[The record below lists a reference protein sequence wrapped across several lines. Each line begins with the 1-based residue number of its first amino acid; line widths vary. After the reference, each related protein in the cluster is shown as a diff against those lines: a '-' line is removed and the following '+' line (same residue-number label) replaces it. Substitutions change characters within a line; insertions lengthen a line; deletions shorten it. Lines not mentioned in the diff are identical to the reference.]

1 MMHGRAGG
9 FLNQET
15 IKPRN
20 LSETLG
26 RLGKYF
32 GRFWYMIV
40 LAVFFVVVSTWTQVT
55 SPELMGQATDCFLVP
70 AGSSAF
76 AQLASPT
83 DSIQETVSSC
93 WLGTTE
99 DPSTLSYSRQII
111 YKAYHL
117 GGYTTPDLATATND
131 ERIEG
136 MLRLILIVIALY
148 VIGAVLTGTTFFT
161 MAWTGQHVLRVL
173 RVEVFEKLH
182 QLSMSYYAE
191 HEAGDLM
198 SRITNDTS
206 AIEQAFSFA
215 LVNVFSGILLLLWVA
230 YNMLTLSLP
239 FALLSLAVSP
249 LMFIATVWFSGQARK
264 AFRKSREEI
273 GNVNAELQETI
284 SRRSMQPIAMR
295 MCELWLT
302 HLRWLRHWK
311 PFLTLVLPL
320 SQVWVAGTS

>member
-1 MMHGRAGG
+1 MMHGRAGN

-26 RLGKYF
+26 RLGNYF
-32 GRFWYMIV
+32 GRFWYMIIIAV
-40 LAVFFVVVSTWTQVT
+40 LFVVVSTWTQVT

-76 AQLASPT
+76 AQLAPPT
-83 DSIQETVSSC
+83 ASAQQTVSSC

-99 DPSTLSYSRQII
+99 DPSTLSFSRQII

-131 ERIEG
+131 ERITG
-136 MLRLILIVIALY
+136 MFRLILIVIALY

-215 LVNVFSGILLLLWVA
+215 LVNVFSGILLLVWVA
-230 YNMLTLSLP
+230 YN
-239 FALLSLAVSP
+239 
-249 LMFIATVWFSGQARK
+249 
-264 AFRKSREEI
+264 
-273 GNVNAELQETI
+273 
-284 SRRSMQPIAMR
+284 
-295 MCELWLT
+295 
-302 HLRWLRHWK
+302 
-311 PFLTLVLPL
+311 
-320 SQVWVAGTS
+320 

>member
-1 MMHGRAGG
+1 MMGGGHGRFGNA
-9 FLNQET
+9 LNQDS

-26 RLGKYF
+26 RLGQYF
-32 GRFWYMIV
+32 GRFWYMIA
-40 LAVFFVVVSTWTQVT
+40 LAILFVVVSTWTQVT
-55 SPELMGQATDCFLVP
+55 SPELLGQATDCFLVP
-70 AGSSAF
+70 AGGSAF
-76 AQLASPT
+76 ASLAPQP
-83 DSIQETVSSC
+83 DSDQQAVSSC
-93 WLGTTE
+93 WLGRTE
-99 DPSTLSYSRQII
+99 DPSALSYSRQII

-117 GGYTTPDLATATND
+117 GGYTTPNIATASND
-131 ERIEG
+131 ERITG
-136 MLRLILIVIALY
+136 MFRLILIVIALY
-148 VIGAVLTGTTFFT
+148 VLGAVLTGMTFFA

-182 QLSMSYYAE
+182 SLSLSYYAE

-249 LMFIATVWFSGQARK
+249 FMFIATVWFSGQARK
-264 AFRKSREEI
+264 AFRKSREVEE
-273 GNVNAELQETI
+273 GAQQ
-284 SRRSMQPIAMR
+284 RR
-295 MCELWLT
+295 
-302 HLRWLRHWK
+302 H
-311 PFLTLVLPL
+311 
-320 SQVWVAGTS
+320 

>member
-15 IKPRN
+15 MKPRN

-26 RLGKYF
+26 RLGTYF

-76 AQLASPT
+76 TSLTPAPFDQTQGKP
-83 DSIQETVSSC
+83 DSTKPVVSSC

-117 GGYTTPDLATATND
+117 GGYTTPNLATATND
-131 ERIEG
+131 ERITG
-136 MLRLILIVIALY
+136 MFRLILIVITLY
-148 VIGAVLTGTTFFT
+148 VLCAVLTGTTFFA
-161 MAWTGQHVLRVL
+161 MAWTGQHVLRSL

-182 QLSMSYYAE
+182 SLSLSYYAE

-206 AIEQAFSFA
+206 AIEQPFSF
-215 LVNVFSGILLLLWVA
+215 
-230 YNMLTLSLP
+230 
-239 FALLSLAVSP
+239 
-249 LMFIATVWFSGQARK
+249 
-264 AFRKSREEI
+264 
-273 GNVNAELQETI
+273 
-284 SRRSMQPIAMR
+284 
-295 MCELWLT
+295 
-302 HLRWLRHWK
+302 
-311 PFLTLVLPL
+311 
-320 SQVWVAGTS
+320 

>member
-15 IKPRN
+15 MKPRN

-76 AQLASPT
+76 ASLAPQPAS
-83 DSIQETVSSC
+83 DQKTVSSC
-93 WLGTTE
+93 WLGITE
-99 DPSTLSYSRQII
+99 DSSTLSYSRQII

-131 ERIEG
+131 ERITG
-136 MLRLILIVIALY
+136 MFRLILIVITLY
-148 VIGAVLTGTTFFT
+148 VLGAILTGMTFFA
-161 MAWTGQHVLRVL
+161 MAWTGQHVLRSL

-182 QLSMSYYAE
+182 SLSLSYYAE

-206 AIEQAFSFA
+206 AIE
-215 LVNVFSGILLLLWVA
+215 
-230 YNMLTLSLP
+230 
-239 FALLSLAVSP
+239 
-249 LMFIATVWFSGQARK
+249 
-264 AFRKSREEI
+264 
-273 GNVNAELQETI
+273 
-284 SRRSMQPIAMR
+284 
-295 MCELWLT
+295 
-302 HLRWLRHWK
+302 
-311 PFLTLVLPL
+311 
-320 SQVWVAGTS
+320 